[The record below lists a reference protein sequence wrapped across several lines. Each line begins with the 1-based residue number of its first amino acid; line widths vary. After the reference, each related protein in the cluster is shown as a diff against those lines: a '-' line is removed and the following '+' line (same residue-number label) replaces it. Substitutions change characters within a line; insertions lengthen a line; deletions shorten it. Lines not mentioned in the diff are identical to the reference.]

1 MIENTNLKNDMAHA
15 FSRRNMIMPPATV
28 EDAAQAEGKHV
39 GDDPT
44 VTAVTG
50 KDFKGVAINYE
61 IEDCLG
67 ITYTDFDGI
76 TGGKEYVDDYGV
88 TWFDKADQSIFIY
101 SSESYTPLLVWDTEN
116 FALTTE
122 QVPVKKAVKQMTRV
136 TATASTIDPSTDKLT
151 INSYML
157 FNHVGSDPFTLYI
170 INGYRWQVYGN
181 TSEGYVKVL
190 KVNPE
195 DHSEIISEVASIQI
209 LDGAASHNMVSAN
222 GATLKIPIT
231 AGAGCYL
238 VTFATKNSSS
248 ASMYMG
254 GIIVAPQKSTATAEV
269 TLSSG
274 TKSEHEVIFND

>member
-1 MIENTNLKNDMAHA
+1 MIENTNLKNDLGHP
-15 FSRRNMIMPPATV
+15 FSRRHMIMPPATV

-44 VTAVTG
+44 VSSVVG
-50 KDFKGVAINYE
+50 KSFKGVAINYE

-76 TGGKEYVDDYGV
+76 IGGSEYVDDYGV
-88 TWFDKADQSIFIY
+88 TWYDKANQSIFIY
-101 SSESYTPLLVWDTEN
+101 GTDAYTPLLVWDTEN

-122 QVPVKKAVKQMTRV
+122 QVPVKKAVRQMTRV
-136 TATASTIDPSTDKLT
+136 TATASIYNSATDQLT

-157 FNHVGSDPFTLYI
+157 FDHAGSDPFDLYI
-170 INGYRWQVYGN
+170 INGYRWQTYGN
-181 TSEGYVKVL
+181 TSKGYVKVL

-195 DHSEIISEVASIQI
+195 DHSEIIDEVASIQI
-209 LDGAASHNMVSAN
+209 LDGATSHAMIQAN

-231 AGAGCYL
+231 AGAGSYL
-238 VTFATKNSSS
+238 VTFATEDANSS
-248 ASMYMG
+248 SMYMG
-254 GIIVAPQKSTATAEV
+254 GLIVAPQKNTATVEV

-274 TKSEHEVIFND
+274 TKSDHEAEFND